1 MLLPDLP
8 RPPWSTHLSQSG
20 HSPDVLTKVL
30 SCCLVPSEPRV
41 LGSSCFRHP
50 ALGCCGQATPS
61 PQGGVSSCKAV
72 LMASASQLQP
82 LRDVGGERKG
92 ACAATGFLRMLPR
105 NRESSSLALGER
117 LVVGGLGWLHI
128 WGPAW
133 EAGPSLLG
141 FKGLPLLP
149 SAEAAFLLGAGTC
162 PRVCAGALAPKW
174 TENKR
179 TEDWRVPA
187 AGRQAGQE
195 DSGVPPPGV

>member
-1 MLLPDLP
+1 MAEDSQAERP
-8 RPPWSTHLSQSG
+8 RERRKTHGRGGWGSRGAGQAAGALVEAQRWSPGHLSSAAIYNG
-20 HSPDVLTKVL
+20 APL
-30 SCCLVPSEPRV
+30 PPPPPPAPA
-41 LGSSCFRHP
+41 GSR
-50 ALGCCGQATPS
+50 QA
-61 PQGGVSSCKAV
+61 
-72 LMASASQLQP
+72 
-82 LRDVGGERKG
+82 VGGERKG